1 MGNIPRHSDF
11 KKSVV
16 KAMPKRRKHVYCWKV
31 GGKNKQNNNKNSND
45 REKTELLRF
54 CFVVIFSIMKL
65 YVEKMS
71 KEI

>member
-1 MGNIPRHSDF
+1 MSTVG
-11 KKSVV
+11 
-16 KAMPKRRKHVYCWKV
+16 KV

-54 CFVVIFSIMKL
+54 CFVVIFSIIKL